1 MLQLDLQFV
10 INLSRSQRGKLRHCW
25 AVFWI
30 NLHER
35 PSEMLKQRLTWVCLS
50 SAPRTSLPDKAAGE
64 EKEDPS
70 QESDPRAELGKSVES
85 GEGGAIGVI
94 ESEAVG
100 EAESKAFAENGL
112 GSSSNQEDSVNDTG
126 SEEAPPGG
134 EQQDSRNRVVL
145 AEDFG
150 AAESRTALD
159 RHEDDAVEVVSGG
172 DTSGDTSGDTLCVV
186 TDVLGGAT
194 DALCGAMD
202 TTDGATDTPGGAI
215 DTPSGASGTL
225 SSASNTPSS
234 TSDTAVSNDK
244 VVNPEHNTKFSEA
257 TGDSLN

>member
-1 MLQLDLQFV
+1 
-10 INLSRSQRGKLRHCW
+10 
-25 AVFWI
+25 
-30 NLHER
+30 
-35 PSEMLKQRLTWVCLS
+35 MLKQRLTWVCLS

-70 QESDPRAELGKSVES
+70 QESDLRAELGKS

-94 ESEAVG
+94 ESEAAG

-126 SEEAPPGG
+126 SEEAPSGG
-134 EQQDSRNRVVL
+134 EQQDSGNRAVL

-150 AAESRTALD
+150 AAESRTAPEC
-159 RHEDDAVEVVSGG
+159 HENDAVEVVSGG
-172 DTSGDTSGDTLCVV
+172 DTLCVA

-202 TTDGATDTPGGAI
+202 TTDGATDTPGGATDTPGGAI
-215 DTPSGASGTL
+215 DTPSGSSGTL

-244 VVNPEHNTKFSEA
+244 VVNPEHNTKFGEA
-257 TGDSLN
+257 TGDRLN